1 MPFTKVKYAKGE
13 VTLEWTDSLD
23 GTGTIT
29 HLLSS
34 SDEPV
39 PEFVDALQNLRHHV
53 LDVCELPKG
62 YESDLR
68 ISGVTI
74 TSHDSLGRGMVVTA
88 IKKLA
93 RSQGPLV
100 INTPHL
106 TEVAASDA
114 SPRLSHAAIVA
125 LDQVE
130 EQAADYRMGRRA
142 QGSLL

>member
-23 GTGTIT
+23 GAGTVT
-29 HLLSS
+29 HLLAC
-34 SDEPV
+34 SDEPR
-39 PEFVDALQNLRHHV
+39 PEFDEALQELRHHV
-53 LDVCELPKG
+53 LDVCDLPKD

-68 ISGVTI
+68 VSGVTI

-88 IKKLA
+88 IKKLT

-106 TEVAASDA
+106 SEIASSDA
-114 SPRLSHAAIVA
+114 APRLRTSALEA
-125 LDQVE
+125 LDRVE
-130 EQAADYRMGRRA
+130 DEAAAYRAGSRA
-142 QGSLL
+142 QVSLL